1 MNAPSSLICLAGVS
15 GAGKDT
21 LGAYLAKQH
30 GFERVALADPIKAAL
45 MGLLQLDPA
54 QLWGDRRNEVDPRF
68 GRAPRELYQRFGQAC
83 LELDPEVW
91 LRPFRMRFDAIRRA
105 GGRVVCTDLR
115 TQAEWR
121 AAREMGA
128 TIWLIER
135 PGAGAPGALSRHATE
150 MELLG
155 LDRSSFDAVL
165 RNDGTPDALY
175 LTVKHMLEG
184 AVGSRAT

>member
-1 MNAPSSLICLAGVS
+1 MNPASSLVCLAGVS

-21 LGAYLAKQH
+21 LGGFLAKQY

-45 MGLLQLDPA
+45 MGLLQLDPT
-54 QLWGDRRNEVDPRF
+54 QLWGERRNEVDPRL

-91 LRPFRMRFDAIRRA
+91 LRPFRMRVEAIRRA

-121 AAREMGA
+121 AARELGA

-135 PGAGAPGALSRHATE
+135 PGAGAPGALSHHATE
-150 MELLG
+150 RELLG

-165 RNDGTPDALY
+165 KNDGSPEALY
-175 LTVKHMLEG
+175 LTVKRMLEG
-184 AVGSRAT
+184 AVSAPAP